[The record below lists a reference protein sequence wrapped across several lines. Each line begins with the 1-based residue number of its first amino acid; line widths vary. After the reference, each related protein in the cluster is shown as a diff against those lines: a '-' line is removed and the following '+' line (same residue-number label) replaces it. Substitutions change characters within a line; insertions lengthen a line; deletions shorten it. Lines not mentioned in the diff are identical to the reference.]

1 MINRHSVSTLLANE
15 LEVAD
20 TFFATFCEHGFHLQG
35 FKWRAIAKCS
45 SFYFENTVSTQV
57 PVDVSDKTQS
67 YYLQLP
73 IILDLVTIFFI
84 YLAVCLGLA
93 WKMDNWHSLYSPLYL
108 LYQSINNLN
117 FQCTK
122 KP

>member
-1 MINRHSVSTLLANE
+1 MINRHSVSTLLAT
-15 LEVAD
+15 D

-67 YYLQLP
+67 YYLQPP
-73 IILDLVTIFFI
+73 IILDLVTIFLNLFSGLSWFSLKNGQ
-84 YLAVCLGLA
+84 LAQPLFTPLLA
-93 WKMDNWHSLYSPLYL
+93 LPVNK
-108 LYQSINNLN
+108 
-117 FQCTK
+117 
-122 KP
+122 